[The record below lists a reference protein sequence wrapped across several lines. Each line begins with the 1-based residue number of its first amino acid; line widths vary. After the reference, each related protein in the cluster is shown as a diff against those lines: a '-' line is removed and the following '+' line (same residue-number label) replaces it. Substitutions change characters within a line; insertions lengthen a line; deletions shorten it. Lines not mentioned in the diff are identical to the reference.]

1 MSTIEPTPPAA
12 PVDADRRADWL
23 EIVELLLV
31 LLAAVVYIYVIG
43 WVISWVRLSTARVP
57 VDASLPTL
65 DNQAFRRLPAG
76 QNQDS
81 VQ

>member
-1 MSTIEPTPPAA
+1 M
-12 PVDADRRADWL
+12 
-23 EIVELLLV
+23 

-76 QNQDS
+76 QNQDFA
-81 VQ
+81 Q